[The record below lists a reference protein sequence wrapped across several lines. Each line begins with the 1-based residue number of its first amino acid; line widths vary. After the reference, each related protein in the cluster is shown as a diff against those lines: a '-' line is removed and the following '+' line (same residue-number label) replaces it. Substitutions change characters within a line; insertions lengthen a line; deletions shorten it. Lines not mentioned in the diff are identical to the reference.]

1 MNNLELEKSRVLYVE
16 SLKAFEE
23 NKSKYSLV
31 LQGLKD
37 TYLKEIKDLVLK
49 QKYIQKLPENKFEF
63 ISMDNSIKNVLS
75 SGCDNINR
83 IELYFNFSSRLYYE
97 GKTYAWRIVL
107 NELIDGNLFYL
118 DITYRI
124 EGDKINEHHTIKL
137 TLDKDS
143 GSSVSLDKIRQ
154 IFAYWNS
161 DKPYPNDFNQIK
173 HCFY

>member
-1 MNNLELEKSRVLYVE
+1 MNKEELEKSRVLCEE
-16 SLKAFEE
+16 SLKVFEE

-37 TYLKEIKDLVLK
+37 IYLKEIKDLVLK

-63 ISMDNSIKNVLS
+63 NSLDNSIKNILS
-75 SGCDNINR
+75 FGCASLNKL
-83 IELYFNFSSRLYYE
+83 ELHFNFSSRLYYE
-97 GKTYAWRIVL
+97 SKTYTWGIVL
-107 NELIDGNLFYL
+107 SEFVSDDFFYL
-118 DITYRI
+118 DIDYKI
-124 EGDKINEHHTIKL
+124 EGNKINEHHSTKL

-143 GSSVSLDKIRQ
+143 GNSVSLDKIKQ

-161 DKPYPNDFNQIK
+161 DKPYPSDFNQIK